1 MCRAAFKEQLAVG
14 GRMVVPMGTR
24 EQYLCV
30 IERGAR
36 GFSEARLDAVNFVP
50 MLSGLS

>member
-1 MCRAAFKEQLAVG
+1 
-14 GRMVVPMGTR
+14 MGTT

-30 IERGAR
+30 IERGR
-36 GFSEARLDAVNFVP
+36 SGFTEKRLDAVNFVP